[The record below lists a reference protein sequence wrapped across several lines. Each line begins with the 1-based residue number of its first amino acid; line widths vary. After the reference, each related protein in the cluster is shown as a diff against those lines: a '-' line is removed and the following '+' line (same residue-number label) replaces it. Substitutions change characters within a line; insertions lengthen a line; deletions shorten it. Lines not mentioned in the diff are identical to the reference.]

1 MPVIAVA
8 EVAYGISAI
17 AAGVEGFAA
26 VAAMGAIISGVGT
39 LTGDSDMAQM
49 GGLMGLA
56 GGIGAVANQQSLWP
70 QGSDTAVRPTN
81 VGAEAGA
88 DAAASEAAASSWM
101 EGPAVAP
108 VETGAPNVP
117 ADVAGAV
124 PGAEGKGLVNVGQE
138 AAKGIADTYQNTF
151 DNGAMK
157 GILDAQADKMAAE
170 AAASSWSEGPAGAA
184 AKSSTSVFDT
194 LRDAAK
200 DLGKWAKDNQILASG
215 MMQVGGKFME
225 GLFDPT
231 KPAQTAYLQARADSE
246 RAQAGLLNQQ
256 LTTMQTP
263 LPNAVSSG
271 SRPASPFLGG
281 SRPAYTPPRINV
293 TGAPA

>member
-26 VAAMGAIISGVGT
+26 VAAIGAIVAGVGS
-39 LTGDSDMAQM
+39 LTGDADMAKM
-49 GGLMGLA
+49 GGAMGLV
-56 GGIGAVANQQSLWP
+56 GGIGAVASNQSLWP
-70 QGSDTAVRPTN
+70 QGSDTAVRPTE
-81 VGAEAGA
+81 VGAAEATEA
-88 DAAASEAAASSWM
+88 ASAAAPEAAAV
-101 EGPAVAP
+101 PID
-108 VETGAPNVP
+108 TGAPNVP
-117 ADVAGAV
+117 AEVAKTV
-124 PGAEGKGLVNVGQE
+124 PAAQPAEGALIGSADATGE
-138 AAKGIADTYQNTF
+138 AAKGIADAYQNTF

-157 GILDAQADKMAAE
+157 AILDTPKPELGVLDTLKTQADRLM
-170 AAASSWSEGPAGAA
+170 G
-184 AKSSTSVFDT
+184 
-194 LRDAAK
+194 
-200 DLGKWAKDNQILASG
+200 WAKDNQLLASG

-256 LTTMQTP
+256 LSTMQAP
-263 LPNAVSSG
+263 LPNAVSTG
-271 SRPASPFLGG
+271 TRPASPFLGG
-281 SRPAYTPPRINV
+281 SRPVYTPPKINV